1 MLVYRFESFE
11 LDTVSRRL
19 FRGRQRLSL
28 SDAQFAILLL
38 LVTSE
43 GEVVPREALNKAGW
57 GNTAV
62 SETSLA
68 QAIRRLRQILGKAA
82 DGTDFIETHNNIG
95 YRFTVPVERR
105 PRRDTDTPA
114 SSAEAEIALFRD
126 IAHGRTQLDTLDRDI
141 ILGARETLRDAV
153 RRAPHYGP
161 AHVDVAMACGLLF
174 ESTTLDVQPDVAT
187 LAEGLEHARIAREL
201 APASVDV
208 WSASAFLLRLQGANE
223 EAAAA
228 AGKATS
234 LDPQNPRHLLLLG
247 YASWGHD
254 RIEAARRLLA
264 LHPGLALGHWL
275 IATVLISRGA
285 FPAARE
291 EIRLGCAAQDI
302 HPKRAGLP
310 ALGLHLLDGLVHAA
324 HGRPD
329 DGLDALMRELPFT
342 DSSQVYARECAAN
355 TWYGIGAIYRRQ
367 GKHGDADHALI
378 RALAIAPGHVEAHAA
393 LTGELLPS
401 AAGIQAA
408 ICRSIILARG
418 GCHEQA
424 ARAYHDAIAQEPRG
438 SAGWLL
444 PVEPMLNPLARPD
457 IWAPA
462 LALVRLR
469 AT

>member
-11 LDTVSRRL
+11 LDTVSGRL
-19 FRGRQRLSL
+19 SRARQRVPL

-38 LVTSE
+38 LVTSD
-43 GEVVPREALNKAGW
+43 GEVVLREALNKAAW

-68 QAIRRLRQILGKAA
+68 QAIRRLRQILGVTR
-82 DGTDFIETHNNIG
+82 DGTDFIETHNNLG
-95 YRFTVPVERR
+95 YRFTIPVERG
-105 PRRDTDTPA
+105 PRRDPDTPP
-114 SSAEAEIALFRD
+114 SSADAEIALFRD

-141 ILGARETLRDAV
+141 ILGARETLLDAV
-153 RRAPHYGP
+153 RKAPHYGP

-174 ESTTLDVQPDVAT
+174 ESTTLDVRPDVAT
-187 LAEGLEHARIAREL
+187 LAAGLEHARIAREL

-208 WSASAFLLRLQGANE
+208 WSASAFLLRLHGASE

-228 AGKATS
+228 AGKAIS
-234 LDPQNPRHLLLLG
+234 LDPHNPRHLLLLG

-264 LHPGLALGHWL
+264 LHPGLALAHWL
-275 IATVLISRGA
+275 VATVLISRGA

-302 HPKRAGLP
+302 HPRQAGLP
-310 ALGLHLLDGLVHAA
+310 AMGLHLLDGLVHAA
-324 HGRPD
+324 QGRPD
-329 DGLDALMRELPFT
+329 VALDALMRELPFT
-342 DSSQVYARECAAN
+342 DSSQVFARECAAN
-355 TWYGIGAIYRRQ
+355 TWYAISAIFRRQ
-367 GKHGDADHALI
+367 GRHEDADQALM
-378 RALAIAPGHVEAHAA
+378 RASTIAPGHVEAHAA

-401 AAGIQAA
+401 ATGIRAA
-408 ICRSIILARG
+408 IGQSIILARG

-424 ARAYHDAIAQEPRG
+424 ARVYHDAIAQEPRG

-444 PVEPMLNPLARPD
+444 PVEPMLNPLAHPD